1 MLKDEYTAVNIRD
14 YLLDNH
20 SEITG
25 EQILI
30 NLFSGFSCPLNPNV
44 EKFLKENAIH
54 FTKKNQSVT
63 YLVFS
68 EKTAILVGYF
78 TLAIKPITVN
88 SHVLSK
94 KKKKKLLRV
103 GKIDAD
109 RQEFYLSAYLIA
121 QLGKNYS
128 ENANT
133 QITGKQLLEI
143 AITEVKKL
151 QYRAGGVAVFLESE
165 NNPKLIQFYTEENN
179 FKEFGIRK
187 DEETLVQMLKLL

>member
-1 MLKDEYTAVNIRD
+1 MQQDNYTVVNIRD
-14 YLLDNH
+14 YFPKDEGGVTREDVLRDT
-20 SEITG
+20 I
-25 EQILI
+25 
-30 NLFSGFSCPLNPNV
+30 SGFSCPLNKNV
-44 EKFLKENAIH
+44 EKFLKEQAIE

-68 EKTAILVGYF
+68 NKTATLVGYF

-88 SHVLSK
+88 STVFSNTIR
-94 KKKKKLLRV
+94 KKLLRI

-109 RQEFYLSAYLIA
+109 KQELYLSAYLIA

-128 ENANT
+128 KNANA

-165 NNPKLIQFYTEENN
+165 NNPKLRQFYVEEND

>member
-1 MLKDEYTAVNIRD
+1 MLKDNYTTVNIRD
-14 YLLDNH
+14 YLLNNY
-20 SEITG
+20 SEIAG
-25 EQILI
+25 EQMLI

-44 EKFLKENAIH
+44 EKFLKENAIN

-68 EKTAILVGYF
+68 DKTAALVGYF

-88 SHVLSK
+88 STVFSNTIR
-94 KKKKKLLRV
+94 KKLLRI

-109 RQEFYLSAYLIA
+109 KQELYLSAYLIA

-128 ENANT
+128 KNANT

-165 NNPKLIQFYTEENN
+165 NNPKLKQFYVEEND

>member
-1 MLKDEYTAVNIRD
+1 MLKNNYTTVNIRD
-14 YLLDNH
+14 YFLDNNC
-20 SEITG
+20 EITG
-25 EQILI
+25 ERMLI
-30 NLFSGFSCPLNPNV
+30 NLFFVFSCPLNPNV
-44 EKFLKENAIH
+44 EKFLKENAIT

-68 EKTAILVGYF
+68 DKTATLVGYF
-78 TLAIKPITVN
+78 TMVIKPITVN
-88 SHVLSK
+88 STVISNTLR
-94 KKKKKLLRV
+94 KKLLRV

-109 RQEFYLSAYLIA
+109 KQKLYLSAYLIA

-133 QITGKQLLEI
+133 QITGEQLLEI
-143 AITEVKKL
+143 AISEVKKL

-165 NNPKLIQFYTEENN
+165 NNSKLRQFYVDEND

>member
-20 SEITG
+20 SEVAG

-68 EKTAILVGYF
+68 EKTATLVGYF

-88 SHVLSK
+88 SKVLSNTIR
-94 KKKKKLLRV
+94 KKLLRV
-103 GKIDAD
+103 GKINAD
-109 RQEFYLSAYLIA
+109 KQELYLSAYLIA

-128 ENANT
+128 EKATT

-165 NNPKLIQFYTEENN
+165 NNPKLRQFYIEENE

-187 DEETLVQMLKLL
+187 DEETLVQMLKIL